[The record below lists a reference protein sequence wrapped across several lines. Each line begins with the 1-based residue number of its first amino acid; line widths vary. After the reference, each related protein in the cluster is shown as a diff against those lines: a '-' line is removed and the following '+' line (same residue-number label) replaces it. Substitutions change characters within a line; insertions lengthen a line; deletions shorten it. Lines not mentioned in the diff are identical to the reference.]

1 MESGLLSRHD
11 TLCHRDIIRIRAGD
25 FVFILSYGLFMNLL
39 VNDVFKILLKKVR
52 LSR

>member
-1 MESGLLSRHD
+1 VDYCQGTIYLV
-11 TLCHRDIIRIRAGD
+11 TGYIIRIRAGD

-39 VNDVFKILLKKVR
+39 VNDVFKVLLKKVG